1 MRNFGFRNADF
12 GFCLRLI
19 EQRYGETRQRGLEDM
34 NVLTQDIR
42 FAFRMLLKKPL
53 FTLIAIVT
61 LALGIGANT
70 AIFSVVNAVL
80 LRAMPYHK
88 AEQLLTLSGLTPGG
102 DSDTLSIAELEDY
115 RARMQSVDS
124 IVGMQS
130 QSVNV
135 TGTDR
140 PDRIRG
146 AFVSANYFEFF
157 NLSPIVGRTFLPG
170 EDKQGAA
177 KLVVVNEKMWRERL
191 NGDPNLEGKKLI
203 LNNDPYTVIGV
214 VTSSFKQP
222 FDSDVEAWMPLT
234 YYPGNNGQR
243 DARFLFGMARLK
255 QGVGLEQAEAEA
267 KRVAAQMAEAYPKE
281 NRGRGAKVEF
291 FREIMVRSIRPMLL
305 LLFAAVGVILL
316 IACANLANLLLAR
329 GLARQREIAVRA
341 AMGATRWRL
350 VRQLLTETSL
360 LSVIGGLA
368 GVLLAYWGLR
378 ALLQLPQNFINVN
391 DATLDT
397 QVLLFALGVSI
408 ITGWLFGLAPAL
420 QLAHPKLQ
428 SFLKEGT
435 KGGGE
440 SARWNRLRGAFV
452 VFQVALSLLLLVSA
466 GLLIRSFDKLLNV
479 NVGFKPQQLLS
490 LEYRLP
496 RNKYGKEDVQWNFHK
511 QVTEQIRQIPGVE
524 SVALVRGLPFSGNG
538 GTARIILTD
547 RELPAKGTEPEVM
560 FNTVTA
566 SYFETMGIPFLR
578 GRTFDDHE
586 PPNNPTTLII
596 SQTMADRY
604 WPNQDAL
611 GKQIKFVEDESIGT
625 VVGVVGD
632 TKQYWIE
639 EEQRPQLYVA
649 YNQNPGIFATVV
661 MRTSVEPLSL
671 SEQVRQAIWKVDRDQ
686 PMWKIRTA
694 EFLVN
699 RSVADRKFLMA
710 LMGIFAAIALVL
722 TIVGLYGVISY
733 LVNQR
738 TQEIGIRMAL
748 GAQVSHILRMV
759 LQHAMFLVL
768 LGVGLGLAASWL
780 LTRLIET
787 LLFRVSAT
795 DPMTFGV
802 ISALLVAVALVA
814 CYLPAR
820 RAARVDPLEAL
831 HYE

>member
-1 MRNFGFRNADF
+1 
-12 GFCLRLI
+12 
-19 EQRYGETRQRGLEDM
+19 
-34 NVLTQDIR
+34 
-42 FAFRMLLKKPL
+42 
-53 FTLIAIVT
+53 
-61 LALGIGANT
+61 
-70 AIFSVVNAVL
+70 
-80 LRAMPYHK
+80 
-88 AEQLLTLSGLTPGG
+88 
-102 DSDTLSIAELEDY
+102 
-115 RARMQSVDS
+115 
-124 IVGMQS
+124 
-130 QSVNV
+130 
-135 TGTDR
+135 
-140 PDRIRG
+140 
-146 AFVSANYFEFF
+146 
-157 NLSPIVGRTFLPG
+157 IVGRTFLPG

-281 NRGRGAKVEF
+281 NTGRGAKVEF
-291 FREIMVRSIRPMLL
+291 YREIMVRSIRPMLL

-378 ALLQLPQNFINVN
+378 ALLQMPQNFINVN

-397 QVLLFALGVSI
+397 RVLLFALGVSI

-538 GTARIILTD
+538 ATARIILTD

-586 PPNNPTTLII
+586 QPNNPTTLII

-632 TKQYWIE
+632 TKQYLIE

-748 GAQVSHILRMV
+748 GAQVSQILRMV